1 MKKVKYCIS
10 MVLVC
15 ALFAATSSFAYA
27 RASAQIDYY
36 NINAIAAGGGE
47 IAIRFSVTGT
57 NVMKELGA
65 ENIYIYERDIYGW
78 KLTETFDKDDPDMTA
93 TNTTKYGTTIYY
105 DGESGKEYRIIV
117 TVFAEDKNGESDSRS
132 KTMTLTA

>member
-15 ALFAATSSFAYA
+15 TLFFATASFAAA

-36 NINAIAAGGGE
+36 NINAIASGGGE
-47 IAIRFSVTGT
+47 IAIRFSITAP
-57 NVMKELGA
+57 NYMRELGA
-65 ENIYIYERDIYGW
+65 ESIYIYERGTFGW
-78 KLTETFDKDDPDMTA
+78 DLVEKFDKDDPDMTVTDA
-93 TNTTKYGTTIYY
+93 IKHGTTIYY
-105 DGESGKEYRIIV
+105 NGESGNEYRIIV

-132 KTMTLTA
+132 KTMSVTA